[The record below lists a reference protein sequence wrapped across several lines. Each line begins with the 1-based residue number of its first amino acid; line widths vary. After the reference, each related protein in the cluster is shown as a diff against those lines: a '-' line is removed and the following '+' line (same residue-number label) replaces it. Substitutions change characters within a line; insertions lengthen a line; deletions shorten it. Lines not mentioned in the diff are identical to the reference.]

1 MPLIDKMLKLELS
14 SLVTQETSMFIKE
27 AAALIASIPTKTEAM
42 VKYLEEQSWDRM
54 LTLYQ

>member
-1 MPLIDKMLKLELS
+1 MPLFNKILKLEPS
-14 SLVTQETSMFIKE
+14 SLVTQDASIFIKE